1 MYKIELHMH
10 TRYGSD
16 CGQMDEK
23 ALVDGYLKAG
33 YGAVVVTDHFCRDS
47 FDYMGIK
54 PRDKAAC
61 LERFLEGY
69 RRVAAEGAARGL
81 KVYRGAEVRF
91 DGSMNDYLLLG
102 YSDGLLCDPEKVFS
116 MGLEAFSRLVRA
128 EGALLIQAHPFRA
141 MCTPADHRFLDGVE
155 VRNMHPG
162 HNSRNDM
169 ALEYAKRWQ
178 GLIRTSGSD
187 CHESH
192 HLGRGGIAAEHLPE
206 DEKALVDLLR
216 SGEYELLGQV

>member
-1 MYKIELHMH
+1 MNKIELHMH
-10 TRYGSD
+10 TRYGSG
-16 CGQMDEK
+16 CGQMEEK

-33 YGAVVVTDHFCRDS
+33 YQAVVVTDHFCRDS
-47 FDYMGIK
+47 FDYMGIA
-54 PRDKAAC
+54 PGEGRAC
-61 LERFLEGY
+61 LDRFMEGY
-69 RRVAAEGAARGL
+69 RRVSAEGQRRGL

-102 YSDGLLCDPEKVFS
+102 YSDELLADPEKVFS

-128 EGALLIQAHPFRA
+128 QGALLIQAHPFRS

-169 ALEYAKRWQ
+169 ALAYADRWP

-187 CHESH
+187 CHEPH
-192 HLGRGGIAAEHLPE
+192 HLGRGGILAPYLPE
-206 DEKALVDLLR
+206 DEKALAALLR
-216 SGEYELLGQV
+216 SGDYELLG